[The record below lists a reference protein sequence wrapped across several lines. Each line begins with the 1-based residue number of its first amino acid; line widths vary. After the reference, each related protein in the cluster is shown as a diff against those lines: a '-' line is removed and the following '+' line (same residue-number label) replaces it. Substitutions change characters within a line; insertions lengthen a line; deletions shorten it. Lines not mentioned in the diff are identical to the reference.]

1 MLAKPEI
8 TKCKVFEIGIPTK
21 CKVFETGIPTKCKV
35 FETGISHEMQGF

>member
-21 CKVFETGIPTKCKV
+21 CKVFEIGIP
-35 FETGISHEMQGF
+35 HEMQGF

>member
-21 CKVFETGIPTKCKV
+21 CKVFEI
-35 FETGISHEMQGF
+35 GISHEMQGF

>member
-21 CKVFETGIPTKCKV
+21 CKVFEI
-35 FETGISHEMQGF
+35 GISHEMQSF